1 MALISI
7 FFRSI
12 GRAVIAVATL
22 ALLVGFMSGHARA
35 DGVAPEDLVRKLA
48 AEMTAAVRKD
58 PDLQDSQSRKVADY
72 VEKMV
77 VPRFDFERITQIAM
91 GRNWNKANPGEQKEI
106 VGQFSR
112 LLTRTYSNAI
122 ASLRDLDVEIKG
134 TRVLTVNADVVVRT
148 QMVGRPQPVA
158 IDYSLANGAGGW
170 RVYDVSVEG
179 ISLVSAYRDEF
190 TGLVSSSGIPGLIN
204 ALRRKNG
211 G

>member
-1 MALISI
+1 M
-7 FFRSI
+7 
-12 GRAVIAVATL
+12 
-22 ALLVGFMSGHARA
+22 
-35 DGVAPEDLVRKLA
+35 
-48 AEMTAAVRKD
+48 
-58 PDLQDSQSRKVADY
+58 SRKWLFRGSILSGS
-72 VEKMV
+72 
-77 VPRFDFERITQIAM
+77 PRSLWVGTGIKPI
-91 GRNWNKANPGEQKEI
+91 QKEI

-190 TGLVSSSGIPGLIN
+190 TGLVSSSGILGLIN